1 MAEELGV
8 YGHDDGVYVVR
19 VYAVED
25 QRQGRTRTRWRTDG
39 YYSGHRK
46 GTIARST
53 FGQREDAVKCADAL
67 WADYTAGLHTA
78 PDAAPTTVQE
88 LIDRFLART
97 HGKRG
102 RLLSDKTERAYRSQL
117 AVLVRVTGADWPVGY
132 LSRRHVEAALRAP
145 RVARPSKEGAD
156 ASQDKGPKPLSPRTV
171 EQTLRAIRA
180 LVHWAVE
187 KGWLA
192 TDITAEVVFDGGPE
206 VMRPWMQPDEI
217 EHFLVACSPSHRIRA
232 GLIIE
237 TGLRTSEAANLHWSW
252 IQQGIGRP
260 AIRIPAKDPVTGWT
274 CKGKRARAI
283 PLSERAQGF
292 VHEAAEAWG
301 KDGYVLHDQ
310 AKPPLTTNWCADT
323 HAACRKAGVT
333 DTDTHGLRRTAGAVW
348 LASGIDIYRV
358 SRLLGHASVTTTER
372 AYAGLAD
379 GHLSSAMDAVD
390 ERAAL
395 PKLAGIRD
403 AGAPLDTQ
411 GAAGRPTPPKV
422 RRNSRQQPSV
432 QP

>member
-1 MAEELGV
+1 MSAL
-8 YGHDDGVYVVR
+8 
-19 VYAVED
+19 
-25 QRQGRTRTRWRTDG
+25 RQ
-39 YYSGHRK
+39 
-46 GTIARST
+46 
-53 FGQREDAVKCADAL
+53 DAL
-67 WADYTAGLHTA
+67 WANYTAGLHTA
-78 PDAAPTTVQE
+78 PDAAPTTVGD
-88 LIDRFLART
+88 LVGVFLART
-97 HGKRG
+97 HGKKG

-117 AVLVRVTGADWPVGY
+117 AVLVRVTGPDWPVAY
-132 LSRRHVEAALRAP
+132 LSRRHIEAALKAP
-145 RVARPSKEGAD
+145 RVVRPAKPD
-156 ASQDKGPKPLSPRTV
+156 AAGSPAAAPKPLSPRTV
-171 EQTLRAIRA
+171 EQLLRAIRA

-187 KGWLA
+187 KGWL
-192 TDITAEVVFDGGPE
+192 TSDITAEVVFDGGPE

-217 EHFLVACSPSHRIRA
+217 DRFLAACTPSHRLRA

-260 AIRIPAKDPVTGWT
+260 SIRIPAKDPVTGWT

-283 PLSERAQGF
+283 PLSERGQQFLEEAQ
-292 VHEAAEAWG
+292 AAWG

-323 HAACRKAGVT
+323 HAGCRKAGVT

-348 LASGIDIYRV
+348 LASGVDIYRV

-379 GHLSSAMDAVD
+379 GHLAAAMDAVD

-395 PKLAGIRD
+395 QKVAAIGDGRGHADTTTRVRSSEETDHSCREQKLLGE
-403 AGAPLDTQ
+403 
-411 GAAGRPTPPKV
+411 
-422 RRNSRQQPSV
+422 RRV
-432 QP
+432 LGGV